1 MARVLLLFGGRSAE
15 HEVSCSSAV
24 SVLEA
29 LRSVGH
35 RVVPVG
41 IDRSGAW
48 YLADPTRRPLV
59 ADGRP
64 VRLGVPDG
72 VLRVGADEVG
82 FDVAFPVLHGPFGE
96 DGTIQGLFEMVRK
109 PYVGCG
115 VLASAVAMDKDVTKR
130 LVRLAGR
137 RPKGWRE
144 TELRIGS
151 WCTETSSGTILTT
164 PSRAWCRLWG
174 WTSLSSRRRS
184 VRRSVSRKPDL
195 KPKSRSRS
203 IKHFDMATKWSWR
216 KRSAGGRSR
225 SACSKGPGEVF
236 PAGDWY
242 DYDSKYHDE
251 SSRFEAPANLSD
263 GRIAEVRELA
273 ARAFTALECRGLARV
288 DFFYEQ
294 HRRGFLF
301 NEVNTMPGFT
311 PISGFPKMWAATGMS
326 YAELCDE
333 LVSLALGD

>member
-41 IDRSGAW
+41 IDRTGAW

-96 DGTIQGLFEMVRK
+96 DGTIQGLFEMVEK

-130 LVRLAGR
+130 LVRLAGVATSDWVVVR
-137 RPKGWRE
+137 RDGFRDDPHGAVARVIA
-144 TELRIGS
+144 TLGS
-151 WCTETSSGTILTT
+151 DVFVKPTALGSSVGI
-164 PSRAWCRLWG
+164 SRAGSEAEVKESIDEALRYGDSVVVEETIRGREIEVAMLEG
-174 WTSLSSRRRS
+174 PRSSL
-184 VRRSVSRKPDL
+184 
-195 KPKSRSRS
+195 
-203 IKHFDMATKWSWR
+203 
-216 KRSAGGRSR
+216 
-225 SACSKGPGEVF
+225 PGEVF
-236 PAGDWY
+236 PAGEWY

-251 SSRFEAPANLSD
+251 ASRFEAPANLSD

-273 ARAFTALECRGLARV
+273 TRAFLALGCRGLARV

-294 HRRGFLF
+294 GKRGFIF

-311 PISGFPKMWAATGMS
+311 PISGFPKMWAATGVS
-326 YAELCDE
+326 YSELCDE

>member
-29 LRSVGH
+29 LRAVGH

-41 IDRSGAW
+41 IDRNGAW
-48 YLADPTRRPLV
+48 YLADPTRRPMV

-72 VLRVGADEVG
+72 VLRVGQDEVG
-82 FDVAFPVLHGPFGE
+82 FDVAFPILHGPFGE
-96 DGTIQGLFEMVRK
+96 DGTIQGLFETVGK

-115 VLASAVAMDKDVTKR
+115 VLPSALVMDKDLTKR
-130 LVRLAGR
+130 LVRLAGVATPDWMVVGR
-137 RPKGWRE
+137 DEFRE
-144 TELRIGS
+144 DPHGSVAGVVAELGLDVFVKPAALGS
-151 WCTETSSGTILTT
+151 SVGI
-164 PSRAWCRLWG
+164 SRAGSEAEVKEAIEQALRYGEKVIVEEAISGREIEVAMLSG
-174 WTSLSSRRRS
+174 PRSSL
-184 VRRSVSRKPDL
+184 
-195 KPKSRSRS
+195 
-203 IKHFDMATKWSWR
+203 
-216 KRSAGGRSR
+216 
-225 SACSKGPGEVF
+225 PGEVF
-236 PAGDWY
+236 SAGEWY
-242 DYDSKYHDE
+242 DYESKYHDE

-273 ARAFTALECRGLARV
+273 ARAFGVLECRGLARI

-294 HRRGFLF
+294 GRRGFLF
-301 NEVNTMPGFT
+301 NEANTMPGFT
-311 PISGFPKMWAATGMS
+311 PISGFPKMWLATGMS
-326 YAELCDE
+326 YSELCDE